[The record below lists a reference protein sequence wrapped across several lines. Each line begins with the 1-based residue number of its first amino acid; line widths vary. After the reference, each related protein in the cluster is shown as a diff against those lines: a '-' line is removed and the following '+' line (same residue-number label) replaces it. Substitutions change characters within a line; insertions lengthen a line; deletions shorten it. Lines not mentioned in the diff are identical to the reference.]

1 MLSETR
7 GHKMLKG
14 TVKKILEN
22 ADFKLVDT
30 EVNIDI
36 DGDNNSEFSIDV
48 CALEKDTLF
57 VFQCK
62 DVGTVSSPKKEMSS
76 IKEYIR
82 KVLSGKFKVLDSDTG
97 DISDKVLDKITE
109 IKCCYVFTKQLS
121 NKKMKNNVETAEFL
135 FWNDQTVKYYRRIS
149 GILRHLTKNEILKE
163 FNIEFSTRD
172 THEENAVQIKQEDNV
187 MYLVGMHPGL
197 LLKIAYVY
205 RRAGKKPDAYQRI
218 ITKDRIDSISKFF
231 TESENLLLPN
241 PVIIVFDEDKTV
253 QDKIKYSQGILQFP
267 VKYCSAWIIDG
278 QHRIYGF
285 KDHLKYKDWKPGED
299 DDFKIP
305 VVVFGTLPFIEQ
317 NKTFLNINYYQK
329 KIDPILFNDLST
341 IIKDLR
347 HEITWPSLLVSE
359 LNKKDPWKDMI
370 KISELDAKKPIT
382 ISGFAKTAL
391 LSKLLGYNK
400 KTKAYS
406 GNLYKTAP
414 FYPEKPFDSYE
425 NQKAFKRQ
433 ISILIRFFAVI
444 REKVED
450 KDPKLDKWLNHKKYG
465 LTKFTSVNALLLV
478 LDKLL
483 EKYPTLSVDLNKLL
497 SVIETVDFDNESL
510 LQYGRG
516 YPAMPKIAN
525 HIINKINSKSGTK
538 LNTV

>member
-1 MLSETR
+1 
-7 GHKMLKG
+7 MLKR

-22 ADFKLVDT
+22 ADFQLVDT

-36 DGDNNSEFSIDV
+36 DDDGNSEFSIDV

-62 DVGTVSSPKKEMSS
+62 DVGTLSSPKKEMNST
-76 IKEYIR
+76 KEYIR
-82 KVLSGKFKVLDSDTG
+82 KVLSGEFKVLESDTG
-97 DISDKVLDKITE
+97 NISDEILNKITE

-121 NKKMKNNVETAEFL
+121 NKKMKDNVETAEFL

-205 RRAGKKPDAYQRI
+205 RRTGKKPDAYQRI
-218 ITKDRIDSISKFF
+218 ITKDRIDNISKFF
-231 TESENLLLPN
+231 NESENLLLPN
-241 PVIIVFDEDKTV
+241 PVIIVFDEDQTV
-253 QDKIKYSQGILQFP
+253 QDKIKYKKGVLQFP

-285 KDHLKYKDWKPGED
+285 KDHPKYKDWKPGEE

-305 VVVFGTLPFIEQ
+305 VVVFDTLPFIEQ

-341 IIKDLR
+341 VIKDLR

-359 LNKKDPWKDMI
+359 LNKKGPWKDMI

-382 ISGFAKTAL
+382 ISGFAKTVL
-391 LSKLLGYNK
+391 LLKLLGYNK
-400 KTKAYS
+400 KTKIYS
-406 GNLYKTAP
+406 GNLYKIAP
-414 FYPEKPFDSYE
+414 FNPEKPFDSKE
-425 NQKAFKRQ
+425 NQIAFKKQ
-433 ISILIRFFAVI
+433 ISLLNRFFTIV
-444 REKVED
+444 REKIKDE
-450 KDPKLDKWLNHKKYG
+450 DPKQDKWSNSKEYG
-465 LTKFTSVNALLLV
+465 LTKFTSVNAFLLV

-483 EKYPTLSVDLNKLL
+483 EKDPRLSMNLNQWL
-497 SVIETVDFDNESL
+497 SVIKTIDFKNESL
-510 LQYGRG
+510 LEYGRG

-525 HIINKINSKSGTK
+525 KIIRLMNSRHGAK
-538 LNTV
+538 LTLI